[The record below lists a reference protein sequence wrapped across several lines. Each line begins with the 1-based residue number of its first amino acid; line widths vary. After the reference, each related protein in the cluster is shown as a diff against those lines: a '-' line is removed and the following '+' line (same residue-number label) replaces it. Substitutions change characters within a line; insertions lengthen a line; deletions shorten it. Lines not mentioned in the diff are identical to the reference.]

1 MKYTQTEVLQYI
13 FENDVKFIKLFFTDI
28 FGALKSVSIM
38 PGELEH
44 AFASGISFDASS
56 VRGFRGISG
65 SDLFLHPDACTL
77 TVLPWRPQ
85 QGRVVR
91 FLSRI
96 LNPDGSPFA
105 ADGRKILENTVKQA
119 ADRGFVCHAGTECE
133 FYLFEVDEQGRP
145 TDKTQDTA
153 GYCDM
158 APRDKGENIR
168 REICLTLTQMG
179 LEPETS
185 RHEAG
190 PGQHE
195 IVFRHSGIFSAA
207 DNLTTFKLA
216 VQTVATRN
224 GLFASFMPKPVE
236 NESGN
241 GLHINL
247 SLHRGGENL
256 FSLSPL
262 PDEARQFVAG
272 ILRRV
277 REITAFLN
285 PLRNSYRRFGGQE
298 APKYVCWAPLNRSQL
313 VRIPAGSGEYARME
327 LRSPDPS
334 CNQYLAFSLVLAAGL
349 EGIREKRPLQ
359 EPSNFDVYSA
369 SKEELNGLEP
379 LPQSLEEAIALA
391 EGSAFVKAALGA
403 PVATAYLNA
412 LKAAPDP
419 RFGDL

>member
-28 FGALKSVSIM
+28 FGALKSVTIM

-56 VRGFRGISG
+56 VRGFRGLCN
-65 SDLFLHPDACTL
+65 SDLFLHPDAGTL
-77 TVLPWRPQ
+77 AVLPWRPQ

-91 FLSRI
+91 FLSHIR
-96 LNPDGSPFA
+96 NPDGSPFA
-105 ADGRKILENTVKQA
+105 ADSRHILTNTASQA
-119 ADRGFVCHAGTECE
+119 ASQGYTCHAGTECE
-133 FYLFEVDEQGRP
+133 FYLFEVDEQGRA
-145 TDKTQDTA
+145 TGKTHDAA
-153 GYCDM
+153 GYCDL
-158 APRDKGENIR
+158 APKDKGENIR
-168 REICLTLTQMG
+168 REICLTLTKMG

-195 IVFRHSGIFSAA
+195 IVFRHSDICSAA

-216 VQTVATRN
+216 VQTMVSRN

-236 NESGN
+236 TQSGN

-247 SLHRGGENL
+247 SLRRGDANL
-256 FSLSPL
+256 FNRTPL
-262 PDEARQFVAG
+262 PNEAAQFVAG

-285 PLRNSYRRFGGQE
+285 PLRNSYQRFGGQE

-334 CNQYLAFSLVLAAGL
+334 CNHYLAFSLILAAGL
-349 EGIREKRPLQ
+349 EGIREKLPLQ

-369 SKEELNGLEP
+369 PQESLKDLAL

-403 PVATAYLNA
+403 PVAAAYLNA
-412 LKAAPDP
+412 IKAAPDP
-419 RFGDL
+419 QFGDL